1 MGLFDGTP
9 LERAVT
15 CEHCGKTM
23 DGCAC
28 PRGANGHV
36 VLPRD
41 QQVRVHRER
50 RRGKWT
56 TVING
61 LDPDATD
68 LKGLAKE
75 LRGKLGAGGTVNEGA
90 IEIQGDHRDA
100 IVELL
105 AARGYAVKASG
116 G

>member
-9 LERAVT
+9 LEQAVT
-15 CEHCGKTM
+15 CEQCGQTL
-23 DGCAC
+23 DACAC
-28 PRGANGHV
+28 PRGADGSV

-41 QQVRVHRER
+41 QQVRVHREK

-61 LDPDATD
+61 LDPVATD

-75 LRGKLGAGGTVNEGA
+75 LRSSLGAGGTVTDET
-90 IEIQGDHRDA
+90 IEVQGDHRDTVVA
-100 IVELL
+100 LL
-105 AARGYAVKASG
+105 KDRGYAVKAAG